1 LIFSFPA
8 ILIIGTRKNCYII
21 HTLGELD
28 LTKPVQ
34 KVSAESYS
42 DHIHA
47 WKTVSP
53 ELRAIYEI
61 AEHISG
67 IYGCGSVGQ
76 ASRGC
81 CMALIDPAYKEAIE
95 EQMTREYLEQF
106 PQYKDLFSV
115 HFCNT
120 DDGVKGGF
128 LQIILASL
136 RIRIAQGIL

>member
-1 LIFSFPA
+1 M
-8 ILIIGTRKNCYII
+8 R
-21 HTLGELD
+21 
-28 LTKPVQ
+28 
-34 KVSAESYS
+34 VSGAGF
-42 DHIHA
+42 
-47 WKTVSP
+47 K
-53 ELRAIYEI
+53 
-61 AEHISG
+61 
-67 IYGCGSVGQ
+67 
-76 ASRGC
+76 GC

-136 RIRIAQGIL
+136 TIRIAQGIL